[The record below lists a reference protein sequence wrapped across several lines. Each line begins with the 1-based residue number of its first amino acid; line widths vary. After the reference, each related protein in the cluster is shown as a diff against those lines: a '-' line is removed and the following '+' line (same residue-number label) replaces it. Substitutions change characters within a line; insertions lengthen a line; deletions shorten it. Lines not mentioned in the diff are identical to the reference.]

1 MNRRRFLA
9 LTSVGLGAAAVGRL
23 RDRASSKLQGE
34 RYEVMTRPLPEGTRL
49 FLDDRD
55 ITYEAF
61 ACHTGEGW
69 ADCFKVERY
78 DARGHPVLMQDNNS
92 SVRERRYGAV
102 EVRRV

>member
-9 LTSVGLGAAAVGRL
+9 LASVGLGGAVAGRVC
-23 RDRASSKLQGE
+23 DRAASKPRGE
-34 RYEVMTRPLPEGTRL
+34 RYEVMARPLPQGTRL
-49 FLDDRD
+49 FLDGRD
-55 ITYEAF
+55 ITCEAF
-61 ACHTGEGW
+61 ACHTGDGW

-78 DARGHPVLMQDNNS
+78 DARGLPVLMRDNNG